1 MLRTA
6 LTLAAKGLAVF
17 PCGVAAKVPATPH
30 GLKDATTD
38 TDLIRQW
45 WRTDP
50 NYNIAVATGAVS
62 KIFVIDVDGVDAE
75 FELRRLEAE
84 YGALPPS
91 IEVITARP
99 GRHIYFRWP
108 AQPIRNSAGK
118 IAPGI
123 DVRGD
128 GGYVLVPPSVHPSG
142 KKYAWSV
149 DSSNSIAEAP
159 EWLLARA
166 ANGSIGN
173 GNGTVPPSAWRDLV
187 RNGVD
192 EGSRNDSIA
201 RLAGHLL
208 RRNVDAI
215 VTLELLGA
223 WNATQCR
230 PPLEEKELV
239 TIVDSIAARELKR
252 RGAA

>member
-6 LTLAAKGLAVF
+6 LTLAAKGFAVF
-17 PCGVAAKVPATPH
+17 PCGVAAKVPATAH

-62 KIFVIDVDGVDAE
+62 KIFVIDVDGLDAE
-75 FELRRLEAE
+75 FELRKLEAE
-84 YGALPPS
+84 HGALPPS
-91 IEVITARP
+91 IEVITAR
-99 GRHIYFRWP
+99 GRHVYFRWP

-142 KKYAWSV
+142 KEYAWSV

-159 EWLLARA
+159 AWLLAKA
-166 ANGSIGN
+166 SGSNRTN
-173 GNGTVPPSAWRDLV
+173 GNGATPPSAWRDLV
-187 RNGVD
+187 RDGVD

-201 RLAGHLL
+201 RLAGYLL
-208 RRNVDAI
+208 RRHVDAI
-215 VTLELLGA
+215 VALELLDA
-223 WNATQCR
+223 WNATHCR